1 LDFTTLKPVVLCV
14 DSDPETREL
23 MESVL
28 PNCQISFA
36 GNAYEALREVNARPH
51 HAYLLEY
58 WLPDWSGPS
67 LCREIRKV
75 DPHAP
80 IVFCSSAAREQD
92 RARGMRAGA
101 DAYLCK
107 PVQPDELRGK
117 LKALVTLS
125 ELESLRARVDEEQAV
140 LQELKRRRDDA
151 MSRVEHARRLETA
164 SLERTARSR
173 AYKAFL
179 AARGTRMHFENWWP
193 QVFTSATANDGVAH
207 E

>member
-1 LDFTTLKPVVLCV
+1 LEFATLKPLVLCV
-14 DSDPETREL
+14 DNDRETREL
-23 MESVL
+23 MEAVL
-28 PNCQISFA
+28 PNCQLSFA
-36 GNAYEALREVNARPH
+36 TTAYEALREVNARPH

-80 IVFCSSAAREQD
+80 IIFCSSAARDQD
-92 RARGMRAGA
+92 RARALRAGA

-107 PVQPDELRGK
+107 PLNPEELRAK
-117 LKALVTLS
+117 LKALVSLS
-125 ELESLRARVDEEQAV
+125 EMESLRAKIEEEIAV
-140 LQELKRRRDDA
+140 QQELKRRREDA
-151 MSRVEHARRLETA
+151 LNRVERARRLETA

-179 AARGTRMHFENWWP
+179 SAHGTRAHFENWWP
-193 QVFTSATANDGVAH
+193 QLFTSAAAN
-207 E
+207 ESITNE

>member
-1 LDFTTLKPVVLCV
+1 LDFTTLKPMVLCV
-14 DSDPETREL
+14 NADGEAREL
-23 MESVL
+23 IDAALS
-28 PNCQISFA
+28 NCQLTFA
-36 GNAYEALREVNARPH
+36 GTAYEALRELNARPF

-80 IVFCSSAAREQD
+80 IIFYASAVREQD
-92 RARGMRAGA
+92 RARAVRAGA

-107 PVQPDELRGK
+107 PVQPDELRAK
-117 LKALVTLS
+117 LKSLVTLS
-125 ELESLRARVDEEQAV
+125 EMESLRARIEEEHAV
-140 LQELKRRRDDA
+140 FQELKRRREDA
-151 MSRVEHARRLETA
+151 MGRVERARQLETA

-173 AYKAFL
+173 AYKAFI
-179 AARGTRMHFENWWP
+179 AARGTRAHFERWWP
-193 QVFTSATANDGVAH
+193 QVFTSATANDTVAH